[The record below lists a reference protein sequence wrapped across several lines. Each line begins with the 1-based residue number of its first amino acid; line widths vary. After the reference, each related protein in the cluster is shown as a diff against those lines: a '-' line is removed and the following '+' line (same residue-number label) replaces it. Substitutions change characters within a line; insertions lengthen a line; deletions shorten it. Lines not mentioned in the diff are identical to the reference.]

1 MRIKFLKTSILLG
14 VIIMLIISIVQI
26 LLGYEIGVLTAS
38 YNTLVAFG
46 ISIISI
52 SISSISQVE
61 DKNDKNL
68 FYNEFLEDQV
78 IILEGP
84 AKYLKAENSI
94 TGKLFLAKEQIIFI
108 VNNYSQT
115 NNMTRISLDS
125 IKNITLA
132 KNWKIVDSGLIIA
145 SEGTIHTFS
154 IEYAND
160 WKDIILNHMGEN
172 EINFNSINMYSSI
185 D

>member
-1 MRIKFLKTSILLG
+1 
-14 VIIMLIISIVQI
+14 
-26 LLGYEIGVLTAS
+26 
-38 YNTLVAFG
+38 
-46 ISIISI
+46 
-52 SISSISQVE
+52 
-61 DKNDKNL
+61 
-68 FYNEFLEDQV
+68 
-78 IILEGP
+78 
-84 AKYLKAENSI
+84 
-94 TGKLFLAKEQIIFI
+94 
-108 VNNYSQT
+108 
-115 NNMTRISLDS
+115 MTRISLDS

-145 SEGTIHTFS
+145 SQDATYVFS